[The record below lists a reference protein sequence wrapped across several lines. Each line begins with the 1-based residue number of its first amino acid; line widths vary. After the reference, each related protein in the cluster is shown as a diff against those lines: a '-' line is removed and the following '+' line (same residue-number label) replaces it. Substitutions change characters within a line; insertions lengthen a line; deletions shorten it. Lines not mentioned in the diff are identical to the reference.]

1 MIRGGFLSSQDKLTA
16 LDKKE
21 LYRSVIPIAAEFRKK
36 FLDDEQPIEDTFKTL
51 EQLGYFIIKF
61 PTDDQLSGFH
71 INKSGINCVFV
82 NSSHRLG
89 RQYFSAWHE
98 CYHAYTG
105 EGGGVSLFSNREH
118 DAIEYKAESFAGC
131 ILMPEKAVRSYIRRS
146 RLDLRF
152 LSYKQ
157 LIRMQ
162 HYFRVS
168 YGALLTR
175 LSQVYPEYKGSIA
188 PRFALGSKS
197 READL
202 LNQTNQHIGD
212 LSLICPTYDF
222 YVSSKLYENIEFNL
236 SQGRISFEKADS
248 ILALIESIKNKYEA

>member
-1 MIRGGFLSSQDKLTA
+1 MSIGKLTA
-16 LDKKE
+16 SDKKE

-36 FLDDEQPIEDTFKTL
+36 YLDEEQPIQDTFQTL
-51 EQLGYFIIKF
+51 EQLGYFIVKF

-89 RQYFSAWHE
+89 RQHFSAWHE

-105 EGGGVSLFSNREH
+105 EGGGISLLSDLEY

-131 ILMPEKAVRSYIRRS
+131 ILMPEKAVRRYVRRY
-146 RLDLRF
+146 RIDLRF
-152 LSYKQ
+152 PRYEQ

-175 LSQVYPEYKGSIA
+175 LTQVFPEYKDSIA
-188 PRFALGSKS
+188 RRFALGSKS

-202 LNQTNQHIGD
+202 LSQTNQFIGD
-212 LSLICPTYDF
+212 DSLICPTNDF
-222 YVSSKLYENIEFNL
+222 YVSPKLYENIEFNL
-236 SQGRISFEKADS
+236 SQGRISIEKAES